1 MLYGI
6 RKKSRAC
13 IAQWKKLFEI
23 SGLISGKMVSH
34 VKLLMERLPPKNV
47 MQHRKKSR
55 VRIAQYVVLQSII
68 PIETKVYF
76 SLKFHH

>member
-13 IAQWKKLFEI
+13 TGQWKKLFEI

-34 VKLLMERLPPKNV
+34 IKLLMERLPPKNV
-47 MQHRKKSR
+47 TQHRKNLVS
-55 VRIAQYVVLQSII
+55 
-68 PIETKVYF
+68 E
-76 SLKFHH
+76 